1 MQPQTSSPT
10 IPRRPLVLIASG
22 SPAYAAGLAAFVV
35 SGGVEAAV
43 AHTADAA
50 LALAEERS
58 PAALLVDADLGDAS
72 AIELVPELS
81 KRLPHAPVLVCL
93 ADPAPDAQL
102 AALAAGACAVVLH
115 SATREAVVEALRD
128 VLRGQTRLDL
138 EVVRALVLGT
148 RRAPLRTD
156 ALTDQERAVLRLM
169 RQQLPYKEIASH
181 LGLSWHTVRSHAQS
195 VLTKLGVHS
204 RRDLRAW
211 DARFE
216 LDAIAPPEGGAA
228 RPPLALARK

>member
-1 MQPQTSSPT
+1 MPPQTSSIT
-10 IPRRPLVLIASG
+10 ARRPLVLVASG
-22 SPAYAAGLAAFVV
+22 SPAYAAGLASFVA

-58 PAALLVDADLGDAS
+58 PAALLVDAELGDAS
-72 AIELVPELS
+72 ALELLPELCR
-81 KRLPHAPVLVCL
+81 RLPDAPVLICL
-93 ADPAPDAQL
+93 PDPAHESQVE
-102 AALAAGACAVVLH
+102 ALAAGACAVLLH

-128 VLRGQTRLDL
+128 VLRGKTRLDL
-138 EVVRALVLGT
+138 EVVRALVRGT
-148 RRAPLRTD
+148 RREPLRTD

-169 RQQLPYKEIASH
+169 RQQLPYKEIAAH

-216 LDAIAPPEGGAA
+216 LDAIAPPAGGAA
-228 RPPLALARK
+228 RPPLALARE